1 MIIEGVTYP
10 ILSYS
15 RTPWLE
21 PLHLTPTISPRLSRA
36 SFAYII
42 RRTTTTITTATSTTD
57 VKQEKGKKE
66 GGKNWTSLEAFST
79 SNNNYRSIIPF
90 QPSLSIFF
98 SFFSFFLLP
107 LSLFS
112 LMVHREKGFCQ
123 REFLCV
129 SQYFKG
135 KNEKGG
141 EKKRRRRKAGNS
153 YFHGISTIAVRI
165 RAHYSPLLGPG
176 LAPPRTATDGRS
188 HNVVH
193 TLPRVLREIRK
204 PRNCARRATPR
215 VYLAT
220 FPGASRGSV
229 SSVALQNR
237 LRTTIHP

>member
-1 MIIEGVTYP
+1 
-10 ILSYS
+10 
-15 RTPWLE
+15 
-21 PLHLTPTISPRLSRA
+21 
-36 SFAYII
+36 
-42 RRTTTTITTATSTTD
+42 
-57 VKQEKGKKE
+57 
-66 GGKNWTSLEAFST
+66 
-79 SNNNYRSIIPF
+79 
-90 QPSLSIFF
+90 
-98 SFFSFFLLP
+98 
-107 LSLFS
+107 
-112 LMVHREKGFCQ
+112 MVHREKGFCQ

-129 SQYFKG
+129 SQYLKG

-176 LAPPRTATDGRS
+176 LAPPRAATDGRS
-188 HNVVH
+188 HNVVVH
-193 TLPRVLREIRK
+193 TLPHFLEFYGKFVS
-204 PRNCARRATPR
+204 PGNCARRATPR